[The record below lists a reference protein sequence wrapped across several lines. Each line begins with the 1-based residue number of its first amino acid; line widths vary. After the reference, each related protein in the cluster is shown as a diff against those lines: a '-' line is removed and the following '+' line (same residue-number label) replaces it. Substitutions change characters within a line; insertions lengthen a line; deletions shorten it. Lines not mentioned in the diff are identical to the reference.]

1 MNAKLPPNPRRLLQ
15 SLLMTTALVTTSV
28 AGSGC
33 YETDGQLYIQHTTP
47 ISAAQPPD
55 CTIQNSNVV
64 QLGGLLD
71 IGAVGATYTNLLSVA
86 TNLPATVT
94 TTTLNET
101 RRQSPSYPN
110 YGAGESNAV
119 LIDSLITYVTDAD
132 GEALNGLPGPNNP
145 RILEVGGGL
154 QNVQGTLAQT
164 TLLSAIG
171 ITAEDSAALRNENN
185 LANGALEV
193 DPDARDTIVINMQVT
208 ARTAGGGSLQTQ
220 IYSFPLQVCIGCL
233 VAIGGQGGQCNG
245 GQDQP
250 LPHPAQNLC
259 VPAGQ
264 DVPFSVCP

>member
-1 MNAKLPPNPRRLLQ
+1 MNAKHTPIHRRLLP
-15 SLLMTTALVTTSV
+15 SFLMTTALVTTAV

-55 CTIQNSNVV
+55 CTIQNANVV

-86 TNLPATVT
+86 TNLPAVVT
-94 TTTLNET
+94 TTSLNEA
-101 RRQSPSYPN
+101 RQSSPSFPN

-119 LIDSLITYVTDAD
+119 LIDTLVTYVTDSNGD
-132 GEALNGLPGPNNP
+132 ELNGLPGPNNP

-164 TLLSAIG
+164 TILSAIS

-193 DPDARDTIVINMQVT
+193 DPSARDTIVVNMQVT

-220 IYSFPLQVCIGCL
+220 IFSFPLQVCVGCL

-250 LPHPAQNLC
+250 VAHPNQNVC